1 MTGFRHGPKRDS
13 DLAAATLYLAFHSR
27 LTRSHR
33 LNADSPKAGDHSPSD
48 LGALGI
54 GLLSSTTDVAQA
66 AEALLRRRYQFADAD
81 EAETLVALGGDGF
94 MLQTLHQM
102 LQGERPRPV
111 FGINRGTVGFL
122 MNDWRIDRLSERI
135 AGAKAIRVAPLQM
148 QATTVAGDKFTY
160 AAINEVSLLRET
172 RQTAKIETSVN
183 GRVALPEL
191 ACDGVLVATPAGSTA
206 YNLSARGPILPLQA
220 KMLALTPISPF
231 RPRRWS
237 GAILP
242 DDTAVTFTILEAPNR
257 PVSAVADQIE
267 VRDVARVEVRLDRER
282 SLTLLFDPEHA
293 LDERI
298 AMEQFAT

>member
-1 MTGFRHGPKRDS
+1 M
-13 DLAAATLYLAFHSR
+13 
-27 LTRSHR
+27 
-33 LNADSPKAGDHSPSD
+33 NADASQAGDKAPLD
-48 LGALGI
+48 LSGRGI
-54 GLLSSTTDVAQA
+54 GLLSSNRELAQA
-66 AEALLRRRYQFADAD
+66 AEAMLCRRYSFARVEDA
-81 EAETLVALGGDGF
+81 ASFIALGGDGF
-94 MLQTLHQM
+94 MLHTLHRM
-102 LQGERPRPV
+102 LEGDCPNKPV
-111 FGINRGTVGFL
+111 FGMNRGTVGFL
-122 MNDWRIDRLSERI
+122 MNEWRIDGLEQRI
-135 AGAKAIRVAPLQM
+135 GAAKAIRVAPLEM
-148 QATTVAGDKFTY
+148 RATTVAGEAFTF

-172 RQTAKIETSVN
+172 RQTAKIQVSVN

-206 YNLSARGPILPLQA
+206 YNLSARGPILPLAA

-242 DDTAVTFTILEAPNR
+242 DDTAVCLTILEAESR
-257 PVSAVADQIE
+257 PVSAVADQTE
-267 VRDVARVEVRLDRER
+267 VRDVARVDIRLDRER

>member
-1 MTGFRHGPKRDS
+1 LSADAAKIGGEEGKT
-13 DLAAATLYLAFHSR
+13 DLASL
-27 LTRSHR
+27 
-33 LNADSPKAGDHSPSD
+33 K
-48 LGALGI
+48 I
-54 GLLSSTTDVAQA
+54 GLLSSHTEVAKA
-66 AEALLRRRYQFADAD
+66 AEAMLRRRYRWADTQ
-81 EAETLVALGGDGF
+81 EAEILVALGGDGF
-94 MLQTLHQM
+94 MLQTLHHM
-102 LQGERPRPV
+102 LDAGCPRPV
-111 FGINRGTVGFL
+111 FGMNRGTVGFL
-122 MNDWRIDRLSERI
+122 MNDWRLDRLEERI
-135 AGAKAIRVAPLQM
+135 ANAKAIRVAPLQM
-148 QATTVAGDKFTY
+148 DATTVTGEVFHY

-172 RQTAKIETSVN
+172 RQTAKIEILVN

-191 ACDGVLVATPAGSTA
+191 ASDGVLVATPAGSTA

-242 DDTAVTFTILEAPNR
+242 DDTAVCFRILEAENR
-257 PVSAVADQIE
+257 PVSAVADQFE
-267 VRDVARVEVRLDRER
+267 VRDVSRVEVTLDRER

>member
-1 MTGFRHGPKRDS
+1 M
-13 DLAAATLYLAFHSR
+13 
-27 LTRSHR
+27 
-33 LNADSPKAGDHSPSD
+33 NADMPTAGDHSQDD
-48 LGALGI
+48 LKSLGI
-54 GLLSSTTDVAQA
+54 GLLSSHTDVAQV
-66 AEALLRRRYQFADAD
+66 AETLLRRRYAFAEPEA
-81 EAETLVALGGDGF
+81 AETLVALGGDGF
-94 MLQTLHQM
+94 MLETLHQM
-102 LQGERPRPV
+102 LDARRPTPV
-111 FGINRGTVGFL
+111 FGMNRGTVGFL
-122 MNDWRIDRLSERI
+122 MNDWRIDQLSERI
-135 AGAKAIRVAPLQM
+135 AGAKAIRVAPLEM
-148 QATTVAGDKFTY
+148 RATTVSGETFTHS
-160 AAINEVSLLRET
+160 AINEVSLLRET
-172 RQTAKIETSVN
+172 RQTAKIEISVN

-206 YNLSARGPILPLQA
+206 YNLSARGPILPLAA

-242 DDTAVTFTILEAPNR
+242 DDTAVCFTILEADNR

>member
-1 MTGFRHGPKRDS
+1 MS
-13 DLAAATLYLAFHSR
+13 ADLAKLGGDDGKPDLA
-27 LTRSHR
+27 
-33 LNADSPKAGDHSPSD
+33 G
-48 LGALGI
+48 LGI
-54 GLLSSTTDVAQA
+54 GLLSSHTEVAKA
-66 AEALLRRRYQFADAD
+66 AEAMLRERYGWADAS

-94 MLQTLHQM
+94 MLQTLHSM
-102 LQGERPRPV
+102 LDADNPKPV
-111 FGINRGTVGFL
+111 FGMNRGTVGFL
-122 MNDWRIDRLSERI
+122 MNDWRLDRLAERI
-135 AGAKAIRVAPLQM
+135 SRAKAIRVAPLRM
-148 QATTVAGDKFTY
+148 EATTVDGTVCTH

-172 RQTAKIETSVN
+172 RQTAKIEILVN

-206 YNLSARGPILPLQA
+206 YNLSAHGPILPLAA

-242 DDTAVTFTILEAPNR
+242 DDTAVCFRILEAENR
-257 PVSAVADQIE
+257 PVSAVADQVE
-267 VRDVARVEVRLDRER
+267 VRDVSRVEVTLDRER

>member
-1 MTGFRHGPKRDS
+1 MPL
-13 DLAAATLYLAFHSR
+13 DLSSR
-27 LTRSHR
+27 
-33 LNADSPKAGDHSPSD
+33 
-48 LGALGI
+48 GI
-54 GLLSSTTDVAQA
+54 GLLSSHTDVAKA
-66 AEALLRRRYQFADAD
+66 AETMLRRRYKFAGADDA
-81 EAETLVALGGDGF
+81 EVLVALGGDGF
-94 MLQTLHQM
+94 MLQTLHNM
-102 LQGERPRPV
+102 LDANRRPVPV
-111 FGINRGTVGFL
+111 FGMNRGTVGFL
-122 MNDWRIDRLSERI
+122 MNDWRLDQLSDRIEQ
-135 AGAKAIRVAPLQM
+135 AKAIRVAPLEM
-148 QATTVAGDKFTY
+148 RATTVAGQTFTH

-172 RQTAKIETSVN
+172 RQTAKIEIAVN

-206 YNLSARGPILPLQA
+206 YNLSAHGPILPLAA

-242 DDTAVTFTILEAPNR
+242 DDTAVCLTILEAHNR

-267 VRDVARVEVRLDRER
+267 VRDVAKVEIRLDRER

-298 AMEQFAT
+298 SMEQFLS

>member
-1 MTGFRHGPKRDS
+1 
-13 DLAAATLYLAFHSR
+13 
-27 LTRSHR
+27 
-33 LNADSPKAGDHSPSD
+33 LNADASSTASNSRA
-48 LGALGI
+48 ALGEGRV
-54 GLLSSTTDVAQA
+54 GLLSSHTDVARA
-66 AEALLRRRYQFADAD
+66 AEKMLRRRYDFAGEDK
-81 EAETLVALGGDGF
+81 AETLVALGGDGF
-94 MLQTLHQM
+94 MLQTLHTM
-102 LQGERPRPV
+102 LESGRAVPV
-111 FGINRGTVGFL
+111 FGMNRGTVGFL
-122 MNDWRIDRLSERI
+122 MNEWRLDRLAERL
-135 AGAKAIRVAPLQM
+135 AGAKAIRVAPLEM
-148 QATTVAGDKFTY
+148 QATTVSGETFTH

-172 RQTAKIETSVN
+172 RQTAKIEISVN

-206 YNLSARGPILPLQA
+206 YNLSAHGPILPLQA

-242 DDTAVTFTILEAPNR
+242 DDTAVCFRILEAANR
-257 PVSAVADQIE
+257 PVSAVADQYE
-267 VRDVARVEVRLDRER
+267 VRDVADVKVRLDKDR

>member
-1 MTGFRHGPKRDS
+1 M
-13 DLAAATLYLAFHSR
+13 
-27 LTRSHR
+27 
-33 LNADSPKAGDHSPSD
+33 NADAASAGNHPAED
-48 LGALGI
+48 LRSLGI
-54 GLLSSTTDVAQA
+54 GLLSSHTDVARA
-66 AEALLRRRYQFADAD
+66 AEALLRRRYEFTDD
-81 EAETLVALGGDGF
+81 ENAQTFVALGGDGF
-94 MLQTLHQM
+94 MLQTLHRM
-102 LQGERPRPV
+102 LEAGDPKPV

-122 MNDWRIDRLSERI
+122 MNEWRIDRLPERI
-135 AGAKAIRVAPLQM
+135 AAAKAIRVAPLQM
-148 QATTVAGDKFTY
+148 CATTVAGEKFTY

-172 RQTAKIETSVN
+172 RQTAKIEISVN

-242 DDTAVTFTILEAPNR
+242 DDTAVCFTILEAENR

-267 VRDVARVEVRLDRER
+267 VRDVAKVEVRLDRQR